1 MDTEHLSCAERRVS
15 GLAVGDGRFFRAMVA
30 PALKMSLSF
39 KHMHV
44 GGVLSVQV
52 CMPCRSTFIASMCSC
67 VYNDMY
73 KPIRYLC
80 SCC

>member
-52 CMPCRSTFIASMCSC
+52 CMPCRKLIHRLDVQLC
-67 VYNDMY
+67 VQGHEQAY
-73 KPIRYLC
+73 
-80 SCC
+80 